1 MSRLPLTEK
10 YRPNKLE
17 EILSQDINIKILKE
31 AIINNQIP
39 HMLFY
44 GPAGTGK
51 TSTILALS
59 KEYYGEY
66 YKDMILELNGSDDRG
81 INIIRS
87 QIKYFSK
94 IKNLIIPNK
103 PKIIILDEAD
113 SLTFD
118 AQFALRRVMEKY
130 TNNVRFC
137 LICNYLN
144 KLIPAI
150 HSRCTLFKF
159 SVIKY
164 DNIYN
169 KLMEICDIEK
179 IKISKENLDT
189 IIELSNGDFR
199 KNLNFIEQNKLNE
212 YQYFFNIDKES
223 FDKFVQ
229 ILLEKQDNY
238 DTVKNSL
245 TTLIKK
251 NKLAFNYV
259 LKILSYI
266 GFKYKLYNFIN
277 KLSNIEYKYYLGN
290 NSFDKVFI
298 EYSIIIILQYHNNSC
313 LIHKNNI

>member
-1 MSRLPLTEK
+1 MSRLPLIEK
-10 YRPNKLE
+10 YRPTKLDDV
-17 EILSQDINIKILKE
+17 ISQEHNIRILKE
-31 AIINNQIP
+31 AIYTNQIP
-39 HMLFY
+39 QMLFY

-59 KEYYGEY
+59 KEYYGQH

-94 IKNLIIPNK
+94 IKNLLMPNK

-113 SLTFD
+113 SLTYD

-159 SVIKY
+159 TTIEDSKIY
-164 DNIYN
+164 D
-169 KLMEICDIEK
+169 KLTLICKTERVK
-179 IKISKENLDT
+179 ITKKSLDM

-199 KNLNFIEQNKLNE
+199 KSLNFIEQKDLDE
-212 YQYFFNIDKES
+212 YQYFLNIDKKSFIKFES
-223 FDKFVQ
+223 LLINKNINVRDNLTALLKDNRIYFGD
-229 ILLEKQDNY
+229 ILKIITYIAFKQKMY
-238 DTVKNSL
+238 D
-245 TTLIKK
+245 LIS
-251 NKLAFNYV
+251 KLANV
-259 LKILSYI
+259 
-266 GFKYKLYNFIN
+266 
-277 KLSNIEYKYYLGN
+277 EYKYYLGN
-290 NSFDKVFI
+290 NSFDNIFL
-298 EYSIIIILQYHNNSC
+298 EYIIVLLS
-313 LIHKNNI
+313 KN